1 MSLETKTP
9 DVRIS
14 RLEDSL
20 ASVVEA
26 GHGAIDARLR
36 HLEGEWSMGRMVKAT
51 AGVLILGGLGL
62 TIFVNPWLA
71 VIPAAGGLMLA
82 QNLYSR
88 KSLLGEMFAAMG
100 FRTSVEIDHERMAL
114 KAIRGDFRDLPTI
127 HQIEDRDAISRFE
140 DEGGPVFEHEQ
151 PRVDPREAAREIVA
165 ATKR

>member
-9 DVRIS
+9 DLRIS

-20 ASVVEA
+20 ANVVEA
-26 GHGAIDARLR
+26 GHAAIDARLR
-36 HLEGEWSMGRMVKAT
+36 HLDGEWSVGRMVKAT

-71 VIPAAGGLMLA
+71 VVPALGGLMLA
-82 QNLYSR
+82 QNLYSS
-88 KSLLGEMFAAMG
+88 KSWLGELFASMG

-127 HQIEDRDAISRFE
+127 HQIEDRNAISRFE
-140 DEGGPVFEHEQ
+140 DEGGPVFEHEL
-151 PRVDPREAAREIVA
+151 PRIDPREAAREIVA

>member
-9 DVRIS
+9 DLRIS

-20 ASVVEA
+20 ATVVQA
-26 GHGAIDARLR
+26 GHEAIDARLR
-36 HLEGEWSMGRMVKAT
+36 DLEGEWSVGRMVKAT
-51 AGVLILGGLGL
+51 TGVLILGGVGL
-62 TIFVNPWLA
+62 AIFVNPWLA
-71 VIPAAGGLMLA
+71 ILPAVGGLMLA

-88 KSLLGEMFAAMG
+88 NSWLGESFAGMG